1 LSEND
6 VVNEVKMNTYHNNNN
21 EGVQP
26 VLIGNSNNNNV
37 SSIPNEST
45 WKLLRETYE
54 RVFTDGDYDNTDDY
68 LYEDFA
74 DYFNSDYDDDSW
86 YAFDYHRYYLNRS
99 KNTGGFIVPYE
110 VKHHPSL
117 IEKGRGVFSTGF
129 IPKDSIIFPNFSRP
143 SALFWTEDVWRKF
156 LTSLP
161 LDLARDVTQWAYVV
175 QDETD
180 IEKKYPNPNHVV
192 CLDLFAGSLM
202 NHGDTTMSSSSSSSL
217 ANIYERKGSS
227 KYTMESNYPGYT
239 MDSLSFDELE
249 EHQKMLGTGD
259 YLASRDIQP
268 GEEFLVDY
276 KSFHIKNHRLDWF
289 DSIRNEIF
297 TEDHGFNVL
306 SYENDKSD
314 LL

>member
-6 VVNEVKMNTYHNNNN
+6 VVDELKMNTYHNNNN
-21 EGVQP
+21 EGIQP
-26 VLIGNSNNNNV
+26 VLIGNSNNNHNV
-37 SSIPNEST
+37 SSIPNEAT

-54 RVFTDGDYDNTDDY
+54 RVFTNAEYDDSNDDY
-68 LYEDFA
+68 QYQEYA

-86 YAFDYHRYYLNRS
+86 YAFDYHNYYIDRS
-99 KNTGGFIVPYE
+99 KRKGGFVVPYE
-110 VKHHPSL
+110 VKNHPSH

-129 IPKDSIIFPNFSRP
+129 IPKDSIIIPNFSRP
-143 SALFWTEDVWRKF
+143 SAFFWTEAVWREF

-161 LDLARDVTQWAYVV
+161 LELARDVTQWAYVV

-180 IEKKYPNPNHVV
+180 IEKKEPKPNHVV
-192 CLDLFAGSLM
+192 CLDMFAGSLM
-202 NHGDTTMSSSSSSSL
+202 NHGDTTITASHNNDLLSSSSSSSSPL
-217 ANIYERKGSS
+217 ANIYERKGNSDYYEMQS
-227 KYTMESNYPGYT
+227 GI
-239 MDSLSFDELE
+239 
-249 EHQKMLGTGD
+249 GD
-259 YLASRDIQP
+259 YLASRDIHP
-268 GEEFLVDY
+268 GDEFLVDY